1 LNEQQRSATELG
13 LLALIW
19 GSSFLWIK
27 VALEGLTPTQVVA
40 GRMLAGA
47 AALSVAARLGFAA
60 FPSTRR
66 EWSLVTT
73 LSVIQNV
80 IPFALFAWGEQRI
93 SSSSA
98 TMMNATT
105 PLWTAAF
112 AAGALLPGESMN
124 RRRVGALLAGLAG
137 VLVIVEPWSAGGG
150 GEFLGDLACLGAAA
164 CYGVGFVF
172 TSRYI
177 LGQMPTKAAAVGQI
191 VSGAALALI
200 IGVATTGATGDTPHF
215 DAHIL
220 GAVLMLGALG
230 TGVAFLLSFHLQE
243 TTGPTA
249 TSAVTFL
256 MPFVGV
262 LLGVVV
268 LDESVGW
275 NVALGGALVL
285 VSAVRVRPK
294 RLVEAQLSEA

>member
-1 LNEQQRSATELG
+1 MTEQQRSASQLG

-19 GSSFLWIK
+19 GSSFLWIE

-40 GRMLAGA
+40 GRLCLGA
-47 AALSVAARLGFAA
+47 IALCIAVKLGFAS

-66 EWSLVTT
+66 QWSLVAT

-80 IPFALFAWGEQRI
+80 IPFALFAWGQERI

-98 TMMNATT
+98 TVMNATT

-112 AAGALLPGESMN
+112 AAAAMLPGESMS

-137 VLVIVEPWSAGGG
+137 VIVIVEPWRSGGG
-150 GEFLGDLACLGAAA
+150 DQLLGDLACLGAAA
-164 CYGVGFVF
+164 CYGVGFIF

-177 LGQMPTKAAAVGQI
+177 LGHVPTRAAAVGQI
-191 VSGAALALI
+191 VSGAVLALI
-200 IGVATTGATGDTPHF
+200 IGIATTVATGDTPQF
-215 DAHIL
+215 NARIL
-220 GAVLMLGALG
+220 GALLVLGALG
-230 TGVAFLLSFHLQE
+230 TGIAFLLSFHLQA

-249 TSAVTFL
+249 TAAVTFL

-262 LLGVVV
+262 LLAVFV

-285 VSAVRVRPK
+285 LSAVRVRPK
-294 RLVEAQLSEA
+294 RVVEAQLSEA